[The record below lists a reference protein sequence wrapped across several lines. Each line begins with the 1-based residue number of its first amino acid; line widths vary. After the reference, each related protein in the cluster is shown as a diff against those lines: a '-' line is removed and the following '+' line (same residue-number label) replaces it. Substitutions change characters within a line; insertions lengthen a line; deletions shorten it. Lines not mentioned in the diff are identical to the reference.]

1 MMLPTQ
7 HYFRTHDGNDSPD
20 THQYTLFLGEEMM
33 LSVGAY
39 SEKGKRRPTN
49 QDNYL
54 LRDGTLV
61 VADGAGGHSIG
72 ETASELVCDVF
83 ETQQDLT
90 AAPSR
95 GHQLSD
101 IVRQAHESL
110 LEEAERRPKE
120 LGKQDGLCAT
130 VVAVR
135 FSGYTLDA
143 ASLGDSRL
151 YRIREGKIEQL
162 TEDDTDAWS
171 SYRAGRISK
180 DQIRTSK
187 NRNFIRRAVGFEEDS
202 LSDLQDTRHTIQLG
216 DIYLLCTDGLW
227 GELSDEHIKA
237 KVEEAYRDYPDDD
250 LAAAQTLVI
259 AANAAGG
266 RDNITAVVARVKGIP
281 LEVLLE
287 RGLGSIEVDDTSL
300 LRHFVDQYETRLKV
314 AKQSKARFI
323 LAEYTARTKSDLPLV
338 ARDLYEEALER
349 ASPLEMR
356 EPYIG
361 QTVSQLLKLYSLIY
375 VREEGQLNGKEQT
388 FFSKVLELRE
398 KASGYQEQATPF
410 LCDAVERI
418 AHRAL
423 SDYTGASASLAGIHT
438 LIDPVLSVI
447 PELENSFIDMYN
459 RLAEKAIEAK
469 DYATAYRFVK
479 RISAAARQEDTFR
492 TSALGRQNAFVVE
505 IARGYFEEGNVTALQ
520 ELAAQ
525 EKVPATFYDWGKDAF
540 SKKRFE
546 AAAAAFSV
554 VTAQEPRN
562 SWAHYYLGMTH
573 HALGKGGLA
582 EDAFTSAV
590 KLRPAFATKDL
601 EEAVG
606 FIAAKDYRRAGWAA
620 ERAVHVAS
628 YSAAAPQDKILET
641 LITLGVVYKEGKEI
655 GRDHAVARRL
665 FTAALSLDSSHVHAE
680 YHLGTIAFMEKD
692 YDTAEQH
699 FEQVIRR
706 NPKHRWAQYQ
716 LARVYEATGNSEAR
730 NHYQIATDLGLEQA
744 QTALKQLQQ

>member
-1 MMLPTQ
+1 MATTQ

-39 SEKGKRRPTN
+39 SEKGKKRIIN

-54 LRDGTLV
+54 LHDGTLV
-61 VADGAGGHSIG
+61 VADGMGGHNIG
-72 ETASELVCDVF
+72 ETASEIVCDTF
-83 ETQQDLT
+83 DAQDPTTLPT
-90 AAPSR
+90 P
-95 GHQLSD
+95 HHELSD
-101 IVRQAHESL
+101 ILRDAHRRL
-110 LEEAERRPKE
+110 IDEAERRPKE
-120 LGKQDGLCAT
+120 KGKEEGMGSA

-143 ASLGDSRL
+143 VSLGDSRL

-171 SYRAGRISK
+171 SYRAGHISK

-227 GELSDEHIKA
+227 GELSDEYIKA
-237 KVEEAYRDYPDDD
+237 KVEEAYRDYPDDN
-250 LAAAQTLVI
+250 LAVAQTLVI
-259 AANAAGG
+259 AANSAGG

-300 LRHFVDQYETRLKV
+300 LRHFVHQYETRLKV

-323 LAEYTARTKSDLPLV
+323 LAEYTTRTKSDLPLV

-388 FFSKVLELRE
+388 FFSKVLELRK
-398 KASGYQEQATPF
+398 KAFGYQEQATPF

-438 LIDPVLSVI
+438 LIDPVLSEI
-447 PELENSFIDMYN
+447 PELENSFIDLYN

-469 DYATAYRFVK
+469 DYGAAYAFVK
-479 RISAAARQEDTFR
+479 RIAGQALEGDTFR
-492 TSALGRQNAFVVE
+492 ASLLGRRDALIVE
-505 IARGYFEEGNVTALQ
+505 VAHGYFEQGDAAHLEALVRQ
-520 ELAAQ
+520 EQ
-525 EKVPATFYDWGKDAF
+525 VPATF
-540 SKKRFE
+540 
-546 AAAAAFSV
+546 
-554 VTAQEPRN
+554 
-562 SWAHYYLGMTH
+562 
-573 HALGKGGLA
+573 
-582 EDAFTSAV
+582 
-590 KLRPAFATKDL
+590 
-601 EEAVG
+601 
-606 FIAAKDYRRAGWAA
+606 
-620 ERAVHVAS
+620 
-628 YSAAAPQDKILET
+628 
-641 LITLGVVYKEGKEI
+641 
-655 GRDHAVARRL
+655 
-665 FTAALSLDSSHVHAE
+665 
-680 YHLGTIAFMEKD
+680 
-692 YDTAEQH
+692 
-699 FEQVIRR
+699 
-706 NPKHRWAQYQ
+706 
-716 LARVYEATGNSEAR
+716 
-730 NHYQIATDLGLEQA
+730 
-744 QTALKQLQQ
+744 